1 MKTVYLKKGEI
12 GSGQSLS
19 LKGKGYPDDR
29 EGQNNYNY
37 NNYLRS
43 SCPILPSLTL

>member
-1 MKTVYLKKGEI
+1 METVYLKKWEI

-29 EGQNNYNY
+29 EGQHNYNY
-37 NNYLRS
+37 TSYLPS